1 MALPLIDE
9 HGAAEYLGITVSW
22 LRTHRYLGDGP
33 KFVKLGS
40 KVLYQPE
47 ELDRYVE
54 AHLRQRS
61 DRFADQKQ
69 EG

>member
-9 HGAAEYLGITVSW
+9 IQAAQHLGVKVSW
-22 LRTHRYLGDGP
+22 MRAHRYLGDGP

-61 DRFADQKQ
+61 DQKQ